1 MSTPSTINP
10 FHITFL
16 SNIPAFISTKSSSNS
31 MKYINKQPCFKLEFK
46 YLIES
51 TSIDLSTIKVV
62 PKLCIANFKALEAG
76 LRQGMVTK

>member
-1 MSTPSTINP
+1 
-10 FHITFL
+10 
-16 SNIPAFISTKSSSNS
+16 

-62 PKLCIANFKALEAG
+62 PKLCVANFKALEDG